1 MKNSSLT
8 QPRRWW
14 WLPVVAAMLLTTSC
28 REDYF
33 LDEEEP
39 GWLGAS
45 IYDYLKSQGDY
56 KYYVKMIDE
65 LEYAEILAKTGSKTL
80 FVVNDATF
88 EDFFNSE
95 NAWNVSSYEQ
105 LTTEQK
111 EMILYSQMLNNVFF
125 SHMLGDIPSTDINKE
140 PEGGMCIRRVT
151 ATPVLAKLTS

>member
-1 MKNSSLT
+1 M
-8 QPRRWW
+8 
-14 WLPVVAAMLLTTSC
+14 PVVAAMLLTTSC

-80 FVVNDATF
+80 FVVNDAT
-88 EDFFNSE
+88 
-95 NAWNVSSYEQ
+95 
-105 LTTEQK
+105 
-111 EMILYSQMLNNVFF
+111 
-125 SHMLGDIPSTDINKE
+125 
-140 PEGGMCIRRVT
+140 
-151 ATPVLAKLTS
+151 